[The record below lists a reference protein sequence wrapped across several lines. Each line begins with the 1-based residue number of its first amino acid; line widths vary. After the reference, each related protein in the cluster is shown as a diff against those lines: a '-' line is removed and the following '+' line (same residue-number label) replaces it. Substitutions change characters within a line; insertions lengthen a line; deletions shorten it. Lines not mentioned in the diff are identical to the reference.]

1 MIIVVNICFIEG
13 FLMNLKKFKI
23 FLMSVAFGMSFLFN
37 VAWSVKSIYIT
48 EDFVSLKNTPAL
60 RSLPTNCWIIEL
72 IDLIDNLV
80 VNDESNKNKLVKIL
94 NTMNTIQPYELL
106 NFEKI
111 MPVLLAGTVLAV
123 LDADTV
129 DRASYYLN
137 GALGHFLESRADLE
151 CTETFYFT
159 FKETLSTKF
168 KEANN
173 S

>member
-1 MIIVVNICFIEG
+1 MIIVINICFIEG

-60 RSLPTNCWIIEL
+60 RSLPKNCWIIEL

-94 NTMNTIQPYELL
+94 NTMNTIQSHELL
-106 NFEKI
+106 NLEKS

-123 LDADTV
+123 LGADTV
-129 DRASYYLN
+129 DLANKNLQ
-137 GALGHFLESRADLE
+137 ATLGVFLESSNVQENIKA
-151 CTETFYFT
+151 FYFT

-168 KEANN
+168 KEAKN